1 MLDIKQV
8 LQDSSLTFLVSIPT
22 LLNLRIPTHKQPRPV
37 MTNSIQQIVSD
48 DFDALNKN
56 VVRQLHSEVPLI
68 ENIGQYLIEA
78 GGKRIRP
85 LLVLLCSR
93 AFNYKG
99 EKHIDLAT
107 VIEFLH
113 TATLLHD
120 DVVDMSEMRRGRPT
134 ANIQWGNPSSVLV
147 GDFIYSRAFQLLVS
161 IADMQIMEVMAT
173 TTNKISEGEVLQLVN
188 QHNIAATEL
197 DYMSVIHNKTAI
209 LFAAACS
216 SAAILA
222 NTDSDVQA
230 KLHTFGLEVGLA
242 FQLIDDVLDYNGDS
256 EELGKNIGDDLAE
269 GKPTLPL
276 IYVLQ
281 HGNAEQKQLIST
293 AIKEGGLEHLD
304 EIISVVRESGALEYT
319 QQKAEERIAI
329 AKECLSVV
337 PESAFKKGLALIAQ
351 TAIKRSK

>member
-1 MLDIKQV
+1 M
-8 LQDSSLTFLVSIPT
+8 S
-22 LLNLRIPTHKQPRPV
+22 
-37 MTNSIQQIVSD
+37 NSIQQIVSE
-48 DFDALNKN
+48 DFAALNQN
-56 VVRQLHSEVPLI
+56 VVKQLHSEVPLI

-93 AFNYKG
+93 AFNYQG
-99 EKHIDLAT
+99 NQHVNLAT

-120 DVVDMSEMRRGRPT
+120 DVVDMSEMRRGKPT
-134 ANIQWGNPSSVLV
+134 ANLQWGNPSSVLV

-188 QHNIAATEL
+188 QHNVAATEN
-197 DYMSVIHNKTAI
+197 DYINVIHNKTAI

-222 NTDSDVQA
+222 KADINIQE
-230 KLHTFGLEVGLA
+230 KIHTFGLEVGMA

-256 EELGKNIGDDLAE
+256 NELGKNIGDDLAE

-276 IYVLQ
+276 IYFMQ
-281 HGNAEQKQLIST
+281 NGNADQKQLIST
-293 AIKEGGLEHLD
+293 AIKEGGLEHLE
-304 EIISVVRESGALEYT
+304 EIIAVVKESGALEFT
-319 QQKAEERIAI
+319 KQKAIDRIAS
-329 AKECLSVV
+329 AMDCLTVV
-337 PESAFKKGLALIAQ
+337 PNSPYKEGLEQIAQ
-351 TAIKRSK
+351 TAIQRSK

>member
-1 MLDIKQV
+1 
-8 LQDSSLTFLVSIPT
+8 
-22 LLNLRIPTHKQPRPV
+22 
-37 MTNSIQQIVSD
+37 MTNNIQQIVSD
-48 DFDALNKN
+48 DFEALNKN
-56 VVRQLHSEVPLI
+56 VVSKLHSEVPLI
-68 ENIGQYLIEA
+68 ENIGQYLIDA

-93 AFNYKG
+93 AFNYQG
-99 EKHIDLAT
+99 EQHINLAT

-120 DVVDMSEMRRGRPT
+120 DVVDMSEMRRGKPT
-134 ANIQWGNPSSVLV
+134 ANLQWGNPSSVLV
-147 GDFIYSRAFQLLVS
+147 GDFIYSRAFQLLVT

-188 QHNIAATEL
+188 QHNVAATEL
-197 DYMSVIHNKTAI
+197 DYMNVIHNKTAI

-222 NTDSDVQA
+222 NTGPSVQQ

-242 FQLIDDVLDYNGDS
+242 FQLIDDVLDYAGDS
-256 EELGKNIGDDLAE
+256 KKLGKNIGDDLAE

-281 HGNAEQKQLIST
+281 NGNPEQKRLISS
-293 AIKEGGLEHLD
+293 AIKEGGLDHLD
-304 EIISVVRESGALEYT
+304 EIISVVRQSGALEYT
-319 QQKAEERIAI
+319 RQKAEERIAI
-329 AKECLSVV
+329 AVECLTVV
-337 PESAFKKGLALIAQ
+337 PESPYKKGLELIAR
-351 TAIKRSK
+351 TAIERSK

>member
-1 MLDIKQV
+1 
-8 LQDSSLTFLVSIPT
+8 
-22 LLNLRIPTHKQPRPV
+22 
-37 MTNSIQQIVSD
+37 MTNNIQQLVQD
-48 DFDALNKN
+48 DFDALNRN
-56 VVRQLHSEVPLI
+56 VVKQLHSEVPLI

-93 AFNYKG
+93 AFDYQG
-99 EKHIDLAT
+99 ESHINLAT

-161 IADMQIMEVMAT
+161 IADMRIMEVMAT

-188 QHNIAATEL
+188 QHNVAATEQ
-197 DYMSVIHNKTAI
+197 DYLNVIHNKTAI
-209 LFAAACS
+209 LFAAACQ

-222 NTDSDVQA
+222 GTDLEVQE
-230 KLHTFGLEVGLA
+230 KLHSFGLEVGMA
-242 FQLIDDVLDYNGDS
+242 FQLIDDVLDYNGNSD
-256 EELGKNIGDDLAE
+256 ELGKNIGDDLAE

-276 IYVLQ
+276 IYALQ
-281 HGNAEQKQLIST
+281 HVNESQKHLLST

-304 EIISVVRESGALEYT
+304 EIISIVKESGALEYT
-319 QQKAEERIAI
+319 QLRAEERIAT
-329 AKECLSVV
+329 ALDCLSIV
-337 PESAFKKGLALIAQ
+337 PESPYKEGLELVTQ
-351 TAIKRSK
+351 TAIERTK